1 MLKIGIEFFFKNKSK
16 IKKNNFYS
24 YSFEKLSFDSENTLT
39 EILKF
44 ILNKKKLNSYDVNFI
59 NRKKK
64 KIKKIDQKFSKLS
77 VSEKNKLT
85 LSLSN
90 TIKNLYANEL

>member
-1 MLKIGIEFFFKNKSK
+1 MLEIGIEFFLKQKE

-24 YSFEKLSFDSENTLT
+24 YSFEKLSFDLENTLT